1 MLKRQC
7 LMDREYDA
15 WPVRRSI
22 RFVQI
27 EVGRCSRRQ
36 PCGSE
41 LNMQP
46 PAVDTWIQQQSQP
59 TGPRQAHHCAADHTC
74 APAQS
79 FPDAGSNCAVR
90 RRRDTAPYSPTV
102 PTVEFRIHPP
112 PLSLAVAC
120 VHASTAPP
128 TVVGPQSIYLSIY
141 LFRSPRS
148 AFA

>member
-1 MLKRQC
+1 
-7 LMDREYDA
+7 
-15 WPVRRSI
+15 
-22 RFVQI
+22 
-27 EVGRCSRRQ
+27 
-36 PCGSE
+36 
-41 LNMQP
+41 MQP

-112 PLSLAVAC
+112 PPLSGCCLRAC
-120 VHASTAPP
+120 QHCTAHLGRAPKP
-128 TVVGPQSIYLSIY
+128 LFIYLS
-141 LFRSPRS
+141 LPFTTFRVCLIEDYMLTAELDERHRDRHDGDL
-148 AFA
+148 